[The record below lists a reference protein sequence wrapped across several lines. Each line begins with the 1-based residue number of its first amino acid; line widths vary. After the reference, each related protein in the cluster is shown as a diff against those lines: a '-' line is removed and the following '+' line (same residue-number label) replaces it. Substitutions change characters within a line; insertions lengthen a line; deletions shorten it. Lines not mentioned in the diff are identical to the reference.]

1 MACPEVTPAGYASHR
16 VSLVEGKPRALLG
29 RNGDRETPPALAATV
44 ADHLA
49 ARSRLHA
56 GAEAV
61 GAQAAFSVR
70 LVGTFH
76 DNFSRDS
83 NIPAAERKHA
93 AMMLSS

>member
-1 MACPEVTPAGYASHR
+1 VTLAGEA
-16 VSLVEGKPRALLG
+16 LALLD
-29 RNGDRETPPALAATV
+29 RNGDRETPPALAATI

-49 ARSRLHA
+49 ARSRFHA

-61 GAQAAFSVR
+61 GAQTAFSVR

-93 AMMLSS
+93 IQKLSSHARGGS